1 MKLRRPPIC
10 PRCNSNEDVK
20 KIAYGRL
27 PSDVLGDANSEG
39 YVLGG
44 CCIRPDSPEW
54 YCDACE
60 ESFGIYHGAWGEP
73 LTDRIQ

>member
-1 MKLRRPPIC
+1 MRHRDAPNC
-10 PRCNSNEDVK
+10 PRCDSNEDVK
-20 KIAYGRL
+20 KIAYGQL
-27 PSDVLGDANSEG
+27 PTNTTFGLNQEG

-44 CCIRPDSPEW
+44 RCIRPDSPEW

-60 ESFGIYHGAWGEP
+60 ETFGAWRESWGDL